1 VAVTEQVIVE
11 FLADYSS
18 LDTAFDTLEKSGA
31 IDAKMATAFKQT
43 TAEVNKQTT
52 AIKAEATATAP
63 LKKNLEDVNK
73 TVKSMTSSFMQGFQE
88 GVIDTLKEA
97 GVTSEQFA
105 EALASGQ
112 TEASN
117 AGESLRTRLRAL
129 TQQLAEMKLR
139 GEDNTEEFQR
149 LSQEAGRM
157 RDAMDDTNKVIR
169 NLGSDTRGID
179 NILGS
184 AQAMAAGFQ
193 TAQGFVG
200 LFGDESED
208 LQKTLLKVNSAMA
221 IAQGLQ
227 QIQNA
232 LQKEGALSLLALTV
246 QQKVHNA
253 QLILENAQQSTS
265 IIVRTAAAGAQR
277 LLNAAMA
284 ANPIGIVVTALAGLV
299 ALLATYGV
307 NAAEARRQTS
317 NLNVAL
323 GAGAEAFKER
333 EGAIKQSGDAAI
345 KALENEGKISSEIT
359 QAEIENA
366 KQLKEARQQRID
378 ELNQLQASSQDA
390 DLKKRQELNAEIRR
404 LDDQLIQDRL
414 GLSNLE
420 AVQRNQLITEELKSR
435 QSAIEAELA
444 VAQEGSERQLNLQRQ
459 LISARTALEL
469 RADGLLEEQRKA
481 IQAKA
486 QQERIELETAFN
498 KRRIDLRIKTLENEL
513 INVEEG
519 SQEELSLRLQ
529 ILQQQAL
536 SEVQNTKLSEAE
548 KLAVIRAAL
557 ENRKK
562 LQKEF
567 DEGQIAE
574 AINAQIRRNNAEI
587 QAISLGN
594 EDRLSLQL
602 SNIELASQLEI
613 DSAKGNASKIKE
625 IIARRDAEIRDT
637 KKRFLEEAV
646 EFEISLQNARDGTI
660 VRSLEK
666 IAQGERGANDNRI
679 KSIRQID
686 NEYKIFLRNRLDAV
700 NQLASIEISEIDKRL
715 ELLEKEKN
723 QKLITEQQYQLQYAQ
738 LQDKKLQVTENAEKK
753 TTEIV
758 KGENE
763 KRRAEI
769 IRTVQ
774 VAIEITSQLIDVLDG
789 INQIQAD
796 RENNRINA
804 EKERINQLRESGAI
818 TEKEA
823 IARQKR
829 LEQEEKRVRVQ
840 QAQREKQVAIF
851 KALLAIPQAYLTGLT
866 QGGPILGAI
875 YAAIAAAQAAVVIAR
890 PVPKFGKGKKDG
902 YEGLGEVGETGTELV
917 EKNGRMYVVDKP
929 QIIWLA
935 KQDKVYN
942 PKETKEMLMPRVDK
956 EVMNYKPLT
965 TEKPNYDKMASTI
978 AKEIQKM
985 PGFNLSLDKDGFN
998 FSIYQ
1003 GLSRIKQMDKRYQSK
1018 YK

>member
-1 VAVTEQVIVE
+1 MAVTEQILVE
-11 FLADYSS
+11 FVADYSS
-18 LDTAFDTLEKSGA
+18 LDTAIESLEKSGA

-43 TAEVNKQTT
+43 TSEVNKQTA
-52 AIKAEATATAP
+52 AIKGESAEIQK
-63 LKKNLEDVNK
+63 LKKDFDSLSKELKEQNQFLL
-73 TVKSMTSSFMQGFQE
+73 GFKE
-88 GVIDTLKEA
+88 GIEGALKEA
-97 GVTSEQFA
+97 GVTIEEFF
-105 EALASGQ
+105 EALKNGPPES
-112 TEASN
+112 EPKI
-117 AGESLRTRLRAL
+117 ESLRS
-129 TQQLAEMKLR
+129 KLR
-139 GEDNTEEFQR
+139 GLTEQLAVMKANGQDNTEEFLR
-149 LSQEAGRM
+149 LGQEAG
-157 RDAMDDTNKVIR
+157 DLQSAIENANKAIR
-169 NLGSDTRGID
+169 NFGSDTRTLD

-184 AQAMAAGFQ
+184 AQALAAGFS
-193 TAQGFVG
+193 TAQGVVG

-232 LQKEGALSLLALTV
+232 LKKEGALSLLALNI
-246 QQKVHNA
+246 QQRVYNA

-265 IIVRTAAAGAQR
+265 IVVRTAAAGAQR

-284 ANPIGIVVTALAGLV
+284 ANPIGIVVVALTGLV
-299 ALLATYGV
+299 ALLATYGA

-333 EGAIKQSGDAAI
+333 ESAIKQSGDAAT
-345 KALENEGKISSEIT
+345 KALENEGKISSDIT

-366 KQLKEARQQRID
+366 KILKEAREQRIA
-378 ELNQLQASSQDA
+378 ELTALQANSQDA
-390 DLKKRQELNAEIRR
+390 DLEKRQQLNAEIRR
-404 LDDQLIQDRL
+404 LDDQLLQDRL
-414 GLSNLE
+414 NLNNLE
-420 AVQRNQLITEELKSR
+420 FEQRKQLDLEDLKSR
-435 QSAIEAELA
+435 QAAIESQLTTAK
-444 VAQEGSERQLNLQRQ
+444 EGSQQQLNLQRQ

-486 QQERIELETAFN
+486 QQERLELETAFN

-519 SQEELSLRLQ
+519 SKEELDLRLRV
-529 ILQQQAL
+529 IQQQVL
-536 SEVQNTKLSEAE
+536 SELQNTKLSEDE
-548 KLAVIRAAL
+548 KLAIIRAGL

-567 DEGQIAE
+567 DEAQIAE

-587 QAISLGN
+587 QAISIGN

-602 SNIELASQLEI
+602 SNIELTAQLEI
-613 DSAKGNASKIKE
+613 DAANGNASKIKE

-637 KKRFLEEAV
+637 KKRFLQEAV
-646 EFEISLQNARDGTI
+646 DFEISLLQARDGAIT
-660 VRSLEK
+660 RSLQK
-666 IAQGERGANDNRI
+666 TVANEEE
-679 KSIRQID
+679 SIRD
-686 NEYKIFLRNRLDAV
+686 RLNAI
-700 NQLASIEISEIDKRL
+700 NQLAFAEISNIDKRL
-715 ELLEKEKN
+715 AVLDKEKE
-723 QKLITEQQYQLQYAQ
+723 QKLITEQEYQLQYAQ
-738 LQDKKLQVTENAEKK
+738 LQDQKLQITEDAEKK
-753 TTEIV
+753 TTDVI
-758 KGENE
+758 KAENE
-763 KRRAEI
+763 KRRSETI
-769 IRTVQ
+769 KTIQTV
-774 VAIEITSQLIDVLDG
+774 IEVTNQLVDVLDG

-796 RENNRINA
+796 KEANRINA
-804 EKERINQLRESGAI
+804 EKERINQLRETGAI

-829 LEQEEKRVRVQ
+829 LEQEEKRLRVQ

-851 KALLAIPQAYLTGLT
+851 RALLAIPQAYLTGLA
-866 QGGPILGAI
+866 QGGPIVGAI
-875 YAAIAAAQAAVVIAR
+875 YAAIAAAQAAIVIAR
-890 PVPKFGKGKKDG
+890 PVPKFGKGKKNS
-902 YEGLGEVGETGTELV
+902 YEGLGEVGETGAELV

-935 KQDKVYN
+935 KKDKVYN

-956 EVMNYKPLT
+956 EVMGYKSVT
-965 TEKPNYDKMASTI
+965 TEKPDYNTMASTI
-978 AKEIQKM
+978 ANEIKKM
-985 PGFNLSLDKDGFN
+985 PGINLSLDKDGFN
-998 FSIYQ
+998 LSIHN

>member
-1 VAVTEQVIVE
+1 MAVTEQVIVE

-18 LDTAFDTLEKSGA
+18 LDTAIETLEKSGA
-31 IDAKMATAFKQT
+31 IDAKMASAFKQT
-43 TAEVNKQTT
+43 TAEVNKQTA
-52 AIKAEATATAP
+52 AIKSEATAATP
-63 LKKNLEDVNK
+63 LKKNLEEVNK
-73 TVKSMTSSFMQGFQE
+73 TVKSMTQTFMQGFQE

-117 AGESLRTRLRAL
+117 AGESLRSRLRTL

-139 GEDNTEEFQR
+139 GEDNTQEFHR
-149 LSQEAGRM
+149 LSAEAGAM
-157 RDAMDDTNKVIR
+157 RDAMDDANKVIR

-184 AQAMAAGFQ
+184 AQAIAGGFSA
-193 TAQGFVG
+193 AQGVIG
-200 LFGDESED
+200 LFGDENED

-221 IAQGLQ
+221 VAQGLQ
-227 QIQNA
+227 SIQNA
-232 LQKEGALSLLALTV
+232 LQKEGALSLLALNV
-246 QQKVHNA
+246 QQKVQNA
-253 QLILENAQQSTS
+253 QLLLENAQQSTS
-265 IIVRTAAAGAQR
+265 IVVRTAAAGAQR

-333 EGAIKQSGDAAI
+333 ESAIKQSGDAST
-345 KALENEGKISSEIT
+345 KALENEGAISSQIT
-359 QAEIENA
+359 QLEIDNA
-366 KQLKEARQQRID
+366 RILQDARKQRID
-378 ELNQLQASSQDA
+378 ELTQLQANSQDA
-390 DLKKRQELNAEIRR
+390 DLEKRQQLNAEIRR
-404 LDDQLIQDRL
+404 LDDQLLQDRL
-414 GLSNLE
+414 GLNNLE
-420 AVQRNQLITEELKSR
+420 FVQRKQLIDEELKSR
-435 QSAIEAELA
+435 QASIEAQLS

-513 INVEEG
+513 INVEQG
-519 SQEELSLRLQ
+519 SKEELDLRLQ
-529 ILQQQAL
+529 VLQQQVL
-536 SEVQNTKLSEAE
+536 SELQNTKLSEAE
-548 KLAVIRAAL
+548 KLAIIRAGL

-567 DEGQIAE
+567 DEAQIAE
-574 AINAQIRRNNAEI
+574 AIGAQVRRNTAEL
-587 QAISLGN
+587 QGLKLGN

-602 SNIELASQLEI
+602 SNIELSSQLEI
-613 DSAKGNASKIKE
+613 DAANGNASKIKE

-637 KKRFLEEAV
+637 KKKFLQDAL
-646 EFEISLQNARDGTI
+646 EFEISLEQARAGA
-660 VRSLEK
+660 VGRSLQRIAANEK
-666 IAQGERGANDNRI
+666 E
-679 KSIRQID
+679 SV
-686 NEYKIFLRNRLDAV
+686 RNRLDAL
-700 NQLASIEISEIDKRL
+700 NQLAFIEITNIDKRL
-715 ELLEKEKN
+715 SLLDKEKE
-723 QKLITEQQYQLQYAQ
+723 QKLISEQDYQLQYAQ
-738 LQDKKLQVTENAEKK
+738 LQDQKLQVTEDAEKR

-758 KGENE
+758 KAENQ
-763 KRRAEI
+763 KRREETQ
-769 IRTVQ
+769 RTVQ
-774 VAIEITSQLIDVLDG
+774 LAIDVTGQLIDIVDG

-796 RENNRINA
+796 RENNRITA
-804 EKERINQLRESGAI
+804 ERERVDELREAGAI

-829 LEQEEKRVRVQ
+829 LDLEEKRLRAQ
-840 QAQREKQVAIF
+840 QAQREKNVAIF

-866 QGGPILGAI
+866 QGGPIVGAI
-875 YAAIAAAQAAVVIAR
+875 YAALAAAQAAIVIAR
-890 PVPKFGKGKKDG
+890 PIPKFGKGKKSS
-902 YEGLGEVGETGTELV
+902 YQGLAEVGETGTELV
-917 EKNGRMYVVDKP
+917 EKDGRMYVVDKP
-929 QIIWLA
+929 QIVWLA

-942 PKETKEMLMPRVDK
+942 PKETKDMLMPRVDK
-956 EVMNYKPLT
+956 DVMNFKSASPKPD
-965 TEKPNYDKMASTI
+965 YDKMAGTI

-998 FSIYQ
+998 FSIQQ
-1003 GLSRIKQMDKRYQSK
+1003 GLSRIKKMDNRYQSK